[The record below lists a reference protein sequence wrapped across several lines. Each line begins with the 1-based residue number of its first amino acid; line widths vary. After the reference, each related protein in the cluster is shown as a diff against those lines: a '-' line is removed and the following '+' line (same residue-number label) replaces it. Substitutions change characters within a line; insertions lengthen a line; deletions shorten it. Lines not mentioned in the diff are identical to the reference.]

1 MRNDNIEEAINLLS
15 RLPRTIRKSMEHD
28 VFKPLL
34 HSIHRNLSPHHM
46 VILKIVDEE
55 GMLHISEIG
64 DTAMISKAQMTQS
77 IDKLTSLGMLERV
90 PDPRDRRK
98 TSIVITKKGEKAL
111 ATFDTAVKKRM
122 VETLSWLSDDEL
134 IKMVDSLQFILK
146 TIEKF

>member
-90 PDPRDRRK
+90 SDPRDRRK

-122 VETLSWLSDDEL
+122 IETLSWLSDDEL
-134 IKMVDSLQFILK
+134 IKMMDSLQFILK